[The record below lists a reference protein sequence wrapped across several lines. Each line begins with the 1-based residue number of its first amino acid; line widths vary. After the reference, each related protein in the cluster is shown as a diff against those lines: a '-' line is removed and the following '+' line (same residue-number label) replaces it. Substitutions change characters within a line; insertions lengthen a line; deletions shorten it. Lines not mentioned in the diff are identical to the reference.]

1 MTQDKFIDLRKRQN
15 LAKVINRF
23 LDEARAAGKK
33 ESTIRVYAN
42 RIKGFVD
49 FLDAQNLAFDQVQH
63 EDIKTYIAYLHHLSQ
78 KNSTIKNALTTIYVL
93 YTWGQKNGVV
103 ETVPLSPDDYPPV
116 RVERIR
122 RLSDEDLRLLLNYVD
137 QLQENLRAAFYLM
150 FGTGARVGEVAHLTA
165 TDVTLRGRAVYI
177 DIKDAKWGSDRCI
190 PITDKRA
197 AEIVWRFRQTVPID
211 RRPLFRVSK
220 RTLQWYATKFAQDTG
235 TTFRCHLLRHTYA
248 ARLTEQGVPITTIQ
262 YLLGHKSVAM
272 TAYYAQSALVDV
284 SNITPT
290 I

>member
-1 MTQDKFIDLRKRQN
+1 MTQDKFIDLRKREN

-23 LDEARAAGKK
+23 LDEARTAGKK

-63 EDIKTYIAYLHHLSQ
+63 DDIKAYIAYLHNLSQ

-93 YTWGQKNGVV
+93 YIWGQKNGVV

-122 RLSDEDLRLLLNYVD
+122 RLSDDDLRLLLNYVD

-150 FGTGARVGEVAHLTA
+150 IGTGARVGEVAHLTA

-190 PITDKRA
+190 PITDKKA

-235 TTFRCHLLRHTYA
+235 ITFRCHLLRHTYA

>member
-1 MTQDKFIDLRKRQN
+1 MTHDKFIDLRNRKN
-15 LAKVINRF
+15 LAKVVNRF
-23 LDEARAAGKK
+23 LDDARNAGKK
-33 ESTIRVYAN
+33 ESTVRVYAN
-42 RIKGFVD
+42 RIKGFAD
-49 FLDAQNLAFDQVQH
+49 YLDARNLALDEVQND
-63 EDIKTYIAYLHHLSQ
+63 DIKAYISWLHENSQ
-78 KNSTIKNALTTIYVL
+78 KNSTIKNILTTIYVL

-116 RVERIR
+116 RIERIK
-122 RLSDEDLRLLLNYVD
+122 RLNDNELRLVFNYVD
-137 QLQENLRAAFYLM
+137 NLQENVRAAFYLM

-190 PITDKRA
+190 PITDKKA
-197 AEIVWRFRQTVPID
+197 AEVVWRFRQSVPVD

-220 RTLQWYATKFAQDTG
+220 RTLQWYATKLAQDTG
-235 TTFRCHLLRHTYA
+235 IAFRCHLLRHTYA

-284 SNITPT
+284 SDITPT

>member
-1 MTQDKFIDLRKRQN
+1 MTQDKFIDLRKREN
-15 LAKVINRF
+15 LALVVNRF
-23 LDEARAAGKK
+23 LDEARIAGKN

-42 RIKGFVD
+42 RIKGFAD
-49 FLDAQNLAFDQVQH
+49 FLDARNLALDQVKH
-63 EDIKTYIAYLHHLSQ
+63 ADIKDYIAYLHDLSQ
-78 KNSTIKNALTTIYVL
+78 KNSTIKNILTTIYVL

-103 ETVPLSPDDYPPV
+103 ATVPLSPDDYPPV
-116 RVERIR
+116 RAERIK

-150 FGTGARVGEVAHLTA
+150 IGTGARVGEVAHLTV
-165 TDVTLRGRAVYI
+165 TDVTLRGRAVYV

-190 PITDKRA
+190 PITDKKA
-197 AEIVWRFRQTVPID
+197 AEVVWRFRQTVPID

-220 RTLQWYATKFAQDTG
+220 RTLQWYATKFAQGTG
-235 TTFRCHLLRHTYA
+235 IPFRCHLLRHTYA

-284 SNITPT
+284 SNITPK